1 MKCIKCGVEYSER
14 VCRIHEKI
22 CKTEPIK
29 AEEIKIE
36 SNEYTLD
43 ELLQMCIDNHDI
55 KFAPS
60 TIKRWKEDRAR
71 KELGI

>member
-22 CKTEPIK
+22 CKTIK

-36 SNEYTLD
+36 SNEYTLE